1 MHMILKKVFTLLLF
15 SPLCLFLLP
24 AFAKPFSISS
34 LLIIKT
40 RLCDTLPVKD
50 SANDYV
56 FEKVEIEASFP
67 GGESA
72 WREFLGQTLDA
83 SVPIKRK
90 APKGAYTVWIQFI
103 VDKEGKLSS
112 FKALTDQGYGMEKE
126 VIRTLKKSP
135 PWTPAYMNGKTV
147 KAYRKQPITFVVEGM

>member
-1 MHMILKKVFTLLLF
+1 MILKKVFTLLLF